1 METVIARIR
10 RLPGDT
16 LTALG
21 FFSRLPVGHFSR
33 QSEDQSSDFSLGT
46 VAGAWPITG
55 LILAIAPALV
65 LLLAHATGLPAFIAA
80 ILALALMTALTG
92 AMHEDGL
99 ADTFDG
105 LGGGRTPEEKRAIMR
120 DSRLGSYGALAL
132 VFTILA
138 RIAALAALGIRPGHA
153 ALALICAAIVSRA
166 LALWH
171 WHETPP
177 ARAEGIAHA
186 AGRPDRTAFLIGLAT
201 GAIALALLLSAFGM
215 AALIGAL
222 MAAVAVGLFS
232 AATLRQIGGHTGD
245 TVGAAQQ
252 LAETL
257 LIAGLAIGSPSIA
270 A

>member
-1 METVIARIR
+1 MDKVLARIR
-10 RLPGDT
+10 RLPSDT

-21 FFSRLPVGHFSR
+21 FFSRLPVK
-33 QSEDQSSDFSLGT
+33 QSTGSFSLET
-46 VAGAWPITG
+46 VAGAWPLTG
-55 LILAIAPALV
+55 LILAVAPALV
-65 LLLAHATGLPAFIAA
+65 LLLAHATGFPAFVAA
-80 ILALALMTALTG
+80 ILALALMAALTG

-132 VFTILA
+132 VFTIFA
-138 RIAALAALGIRPGHA
+138 KVAALAALGVRPGHA
-153 ALALICAAIVSRA
+153 ALALFCAAIVSRA

-177 ARAEGIAHA
+177 ARTEGVAHA
-186 AGRPDRTAFLIGLAT
+186 AGCPDRAAFLLGLTT
-201 GAIALALLLSAFGM
+201 GAVALAALLVAFGM

-222 MAAVAVGLFS
+222 MAAVAVGLLS
-232 AATLRQIGGHTGD
+232 ATTHRQIGGHTGD
-245 TVGAAQQ
+245 TIGAAQQ

-257 LIAGLAIGSPSIA
+257 LIAGLAIASPSIA